1 MGVNHYPLELREQ
14 VLTEYEFGLGGYRRL
29 AKRHG
34 LKRDTVRDWVKTYGS
49 KGERMKKNK
58 VETRKKNIKEIKGMS
73 RDELEKQLELSM
85 LAADF
90 WEFYANELKE
100 QIKEENKKKA
110 QLKVSENT
118 ANKKE

>member
-14 VLTEYEFGLGGYRRL
+14 VLTEYELGLGGYRRL

-58 VETRKKNIKEIKGMS
+58 VETRKKNIKEIKNMS
-73 RDELEKQLELSM
+73 RKELEEQLELSM

-118 ANKKE
+118 ANKKV

>member
-14 VLTEYEFGLGGYRRL
+14 VLTEYELGLGGYRRL

-34 LKRDTVRDWVKTYGS
+34 LTRYTVRDWVKAYGS
-49 KGERMKKNK
+49 KEKRMEKKNLG
-58 VETRKKNIKEIKGMS
+58 TRKKNIKEIKNMS
-73 RDELEKQLELSM
+73 REELEKQLELSM

-100 QIKEENKKKA
+100 QIKKESKKKA

-118 ANKKE
+118 ANKKK